1 MMSHYVMK
9 QTAFEND
16 LVYAYDGSFQ
26 GFLSTIFCI
35 FEKHSEPEDI
45 IALLPDRQLPI
56 IPLCH
61 VNSCQNKSDRVWNGL
76 VKRTS
81 LKNAGLFRV
90 AFLSGEPQKE
100 MLLWRYLKKV
110 FTSCQDDF
118 YQNMLDEDVWEMVQ
132 MARRVRHEAH
142 RFQGFVRF
150 RQTREQV
157 FFSPIDPDHDILR
170 LIAPF
175 FKGHLGDQKWVVY
188 DVKRNYGIYYDQQ
201 TLQEVVLKDPAFD
214 LSSGRLNKEARA
226 MDEDLYS
233 KLWQNYYD
241 AINIIERK
249 NHRQMKQAM
258 PKRYWKYLPEK
269 NRQG

>member
-1 MMSHYVMK
+1 MMRLHMPDNTFDKVV
-9 QTAFEND
+9 
-16 LVYAYDGSFQ
+16 VYLYDGSFE
-26 GFLSTIFCI
+26 GFLSVVFRI
-35 FEKHSEPEDI
+35 FEKRTEPEDI
-45 IALLPDRQLPI
+45 IPLLPDQQLPLG
-56 IPLCH
+56 PCCH
-61 VNSCQNKSDRVWNGL
+61 TDSCQQKADRVWKGL
-76 VKRTS
+76 VARSS

-110 FTSCQDDF
+110 FTACQKDF
-118 YQNMLDEDVWEMVQ
+118 YRNMLDEDVFDMVQ
-132 MARRVRHEAH
+132 MARRVRREAH
-142 RFQGFVRF
+142 RFHGFVRF
-150 RQTREQV
+150 RQTREQM
-157 FFSPIDPDHDILR
+157 FFAPIDPDHDIIR

-175 FKGHLGDQKWVVY
+175 FKGRMSDQNWVIY

-201 TLQEVVLKDPAFD
+201 SLQEVVLKNPAFD
-214 LSSGRLNKEARA
+214 LSSGRLHRTARA

-233 KLWQNYYD
+233 KLWQHYYD

-258 PKRYWKYLPEK
+258 PQRYWKYLPEK

>member
-1 MMSHYVMK
+1 MNSEALK
-9 QTAFEND
+9 QSDFENTQ
-16 LVYAYDGSFQ
+16 VYAYDGSFQ
-26 GFLSTIFCI
+26 GFLSTVFCI
-35 FEKHSEPEDI
+35 FESRSEPEDI
-45 IALLPDRQLPI
+45 IALLPERQLPI
-56 IPLCH
+56 IPLCQ
-61 VNSCQNKSDRVWNGL
+61 VDNCQQKADRVWNGL
-76 VKRTS
+76 VNRSS

-110 FTSCQDDF
+110 FTVSQKDF
-118 YQNMLDEDVWEMVQ
+118 FRNMLDEDVWELVQ

-142 RFQGFVRF
+142 RFHGFVRF
-150 RQTREQV
+150 RQTRDQMY
-157 FFSPIDPDHDILR
+157 FAPIDPDHDILR

-175 FKGHLGDQKWVVY
+175 FKGRMSGQNWVIY

-201 TLQEVVLKDPAFD
+201 KLQEVVLKDPAFD
-214 LSSGRLNKEARA
+214 LSSGRLNQEARA

-233 KLWQNYYD
+233 RLWQDYYD
-241 AINIIERK
+241 AINILERK
-249 NHRQMKQAM
+249 NHRQMKRAM